1 VPSTEIN
8 AIRDFNRFYTRRL
21 GLLDEGLL
29 ASQFSLTEVR
39 VLYELAHRGSASA
52 SEIAGALSLDA
63 GYLSRILRRFDTQG
77 LLERQRSDADS
88 RRTMLQL
95 SAQGQAVFAP
105 LNAGAAEQ
113 IAGLIEPLSAP
124 ARVRLLDAVAT
135 VRSLLQAAPGSA
147 PQVALR
153 EPRPGDIGW
162 AIERHGSLYAEE
174 YGWDASFEGL
184 VAKIFGAFLERHDP
198 GRERCWIAE
207 VDGVRAGCVFVVQNA
222 ERADT
227 AQLRC
232 LLVEPRARGLGL
244 GRKLVAECLGFARQ
258 AGYARMVLWTN
269 DVLVAARR
277 IYEAAGFVLVE
288 EERHHSFGHDLVGQT
303 WAVTL

>member
-1 VPSTEIN
+1 VPTAEID

-29 ASQFSLTEVR
+29 ASQFSLAEVR

-52 SEIAGALSLDA
+52 SEIAGVLSLDA

-88 RRTMLQL
+88 RRTMLRL

-124 ARVRLLDAVAT
+124 DRGRLLDAVAT
-135 VRSLLQAAPGSA
+135 VRSLLQRTPGHS
-147 PQVALR
+147 PQILLR

-184 VAKIFGAFLERHDP
+184 VAKIFGAFLERHDAK
-198 GRERCWIAE
+198 RERCWIAE

-232 LLVEPRARGLGL
+232 LLVEPRTRGLGL
-244 GRKLVAECLGFARQ
+244 GRRLVAECMSFARE

-269 DVLVAARR
+269 DVLVSARR
-277 IYEAAGFVLVE
+277 IYEAAGFALIG